1 MTATLPDDSIL
12 ATHFDADPR
21 SLSSSIVPDSASD
34 LGDRL
39 VLAPQ
44 EINPEITRESIRRIA
59 KSVARD
65 WNVVVLAPSW
75 KIAREWEDIA
85 TALVSKP
92 NDIEA
97 EVERLRLGNHSGI
110 VVIVNRYDGIDLPD
124 DACRL
129 LVIDSLPFALSN
141 SERRE

>member
-1 MTATLPDDSIL
+1 
-12 ATHFDADPR
+12 
-21 SLSSSIVPDSASD
+21 
-34 LGDRL
+34 
-39 VLAPQ
+39 
-44 EINPEITRESIRRIA
+44 
-59 KSVARD
+59 
-65 WNVVVLAPSW
+65 
-75 KIAREWEDIA
+75 EWEDIA

-97 EVERLRLGNHSGI
+97 EVERLRLGNHSGN

-141 SERRE
+141 SERRESAALRDSEAMVSRQVQRLEQGMGRAVRSRDDRCAVILTGPRLTQLISRP